1 MSSGKNET
9 ADEIDVDLAT
19 CGASYCPAQV
29 FGNLEW
35 DNGTTKNETEG
46 GNDNFAVDKSK
57 LYVIAAIYLGCSIAA
72 ATIIAIFVD
81 PLSK

>member
-35 DNGTTKNETEG
+35 DNGTAKNETEG
-46 GNDNFAVDKSK
+46 GNDKVVN
-57 LYVIAAIYLGCSIAA
+57 YLTLKFLKMSLLAWRI
-72 ATIIAIFVD
+72 
-81 PLSK
+81 